1 MILNSAHIFCLVP
14 ELKDQLLGL
23 RITRVD
29 ISSDQREILF
39 SLRGKDERRG
49 LFFSSRSENCRVEV
63 WQEGETEQGAQ
74 VFQKTNLFWYSV
86 GGYVQKVEQVDF
98 DRIIRISCRKKTQFG
113 SGEPFDLVFEITGR
127 NSNVIL
133 IKQGG
138 TIVDCLRKVDATR
151 SRLRRILPG
160 EKYVPPPA
168 PRKTNPL
175 MATYEEFS
183 ARLRPSDRTAVEW
196 LVSAFMGM
204 DDLLARRIMIQ
215 SNLEGETRASQLS
228 RKEARD
234 LWTAFDQLFRGIS
247 NGKLAFQ
254 VVTGRDGSPEAIAC
268 VDLPFLPDVRKVHFE
283 ALNSAIK
290 SFFSLK
296 LQKEHRKTELH
307 YLSATVQ
314 RALSRLRKR
323 ESKIE
328 DDLKQAERLEEY
340 RRFGDLLMMNKGNIR
355 KGQATASL
363 VDVFDPA
370 HMTVEIPLDPKLSAV
385 GNAQRYYKK
394 HKKARDALS
403 TIEKR
408 SLETKK
414 SIEDLARISEQLKK
428 PQEQI
433 HLGKIRRNLVRL
445 GLLREPKPADREKE
459 KKSLFRSFV
468 TKKGREILVGR
479 NNRENDYL
487 TFKLARPDDLWFH
500 AEGVPG
506 SHVLLRMKDK
516 TTEPSSAE
524 IREAAGVAAYFSKS
538 RQENKAE
545 VIYTLAKYVR
555 KPKRAKPGTALVE
568 KEKSIVV
575 KPALP
580 NAGDSTGEL

>member
-1 MILNSAHIFCLVP
+1 MI
-14 ELKDQLLGL
+14 
-23 RITRVD
+23 
-29 ISSDQREILF
+29 
-39 SLRGKDERRG
+39 
-49 LFFSSRSENCRVEV
+49 
-63 WQEGETEQGAQ
+63 
-74 VFQKTNLFWYSV
+74 
-86 GGYVQKVEQVDF
+86 
-98 DRIIRISCRKKTQFG
+98 
-113 SGEPFDLVFEITGR
+113 
-127 NSNVIL
+127 
-133 IKQGG
+133 
-138 TIVDCLRKVDATR
+138 
-151 SRLRRILPG
+151 
-160 EKYVPPPA
+160 
-168 PRKTNPL
+168 
-175 MATYEEFS
+175 
-183 ARLRPSDRTAVEW
+183 
-196 LVSAFMGM
+196 SAFMGM
-204 DDLLARRIMIQ
+204 DELLAQKIITQ
-215 SNLEGETRASQLS
+215 SQLNEKTKAS
-228 RKEARD
+228 RLSWKEARD

-247 NGKLAFQ
+247 NGEFAFQ
-254 VVTGRDGSPEAIAC
+254 VVAGRDGNPEAIAC
-268 VDLPFLPDVRKVHFE
+268 IDLPFLPDARKMHFQT
-283 ALNSAIK
+283 LNSAIK

-296 LQKEHRKTELH
+296 LQKEHRRTEIH
-307 YLSATVQ
+307 HLSATVQ

-323 ESKIE
+323 QSKIE

-355 KGQATASL
+355 KGQTTASL

-370 HMTVEIPLDPKLSAV
+370 HAAVEIPLDPKLSAV
-385 GNAQRYYKK
+385 GNAQRYYKR

-408 SLETKK
+408 SLETRK
-414 SIEDLARISEQLKK
+414 SIKDLARISEQLKQ

-433 HLGKIRRNLVRL
+433 DIGKIRGNLARL
-445 GLLREPKPADREKE
+445 GLLKEPKPAGRERE

-468 TKKGREILVGR
+468 TKSGREILVGR

-538 RQENKAE
+538 RQGNKAE
-545 VIYTLAKYVR
+545 VIYTLAKYLR

-580 NAGDSTGEL
+580 TQD